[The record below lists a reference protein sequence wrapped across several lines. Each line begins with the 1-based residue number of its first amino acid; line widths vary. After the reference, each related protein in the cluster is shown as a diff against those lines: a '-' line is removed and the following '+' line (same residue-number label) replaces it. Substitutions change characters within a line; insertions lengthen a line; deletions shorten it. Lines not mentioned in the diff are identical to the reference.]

1 MSVSSGSQ
9 LPLPSHTA
17 LPPVVGALKKFAFVM
32 LKIL

>member
-17 LPPVVGALKKFAFVM
+17 LPPVVGALKS
-32 LKIL
+32 LHLLC